1 MILVHLVMAAAKV
14 RKARVVEKAAKA
26 KMVGN
31 PNSLAITGKSMEHA
45 NMEMIAD
52 SAMTPLLLVVRRLEP

>member
-1 MILVHLVMAAAKV
+1 M
-14 RKARVVEKAAKA
+14 EKAAKA
-26 KMVGN
+26 KIVKD